1 MTTWPRLQPVND
13 GEYAE
18 EGLADGD
25 GTAALS
31 RAAAGV
37 LKAERVTE
45 LEKLGMVWSEQ
56 EAARADGIAVADQIL
71 TVIGVQVAR
80 LG

>member
-1 MTTWPRLQPVND
+1 M
-13 GEYAE
+13 
-18 EGLADGD
+18 
-25 GTAALS
+25 
-31 RAAAGV
+31 
-37 LKAERVTE
+37 TE

-56 EAARADGIAVADQIL
+56 EAAWADGIAVTDQIL